1 MMGKCSFRVWLL
13 AVLVVAGTGMSGI
26 GHAQEDE
33 SENQRETRTTPAIR
47 ESIYRQLSEAQE
59 AAEEEQYE
67 TALEVLDD
75 LRDDRGLNSYER
87 AQVWNIYAYIHI
99 GRDDYERAVEAYER
113 LLSQENLPLGLET
126 STRYSL
132 AQLYFGNEQYEEAAT
147 TLETWFEQA
156 EDPAPDAY
164 ILLGNAYYS
173 LGEYQR
179 ALGPAQKGVELAR
192 QRDKPVKEHWWQLLR
207 ALHYELGELDR
218 VAEILEHLVERY
230 PRKDYW
236 MQLASIYGEMDRS
249 DKQVRVLGMAYQQ
262 DLLTGESELINLAQL
277 LMQQGIPYRA
287 AKVIQEGLDEGVVER
302 NVRHLRLLAQ
312 AYRMAKEDRAA
323 LEPLRT
329 AAEMSG
335 EGDLYMQLAYSYSN
349 LKQWPEAAAA
359 AREALDKGGLERPG
373 QAHLFRG
380 TALFNA
386 GELEGARASF
396 RAATEYE
403 SSAQRARQWLSHVDK
418 EIERLEQ
425 LADLE

>member
-1 MMGKCSFRVWLL
+1 MMRKCFFKARML
-13 AVLVVAGTGMSGI
+13 AVLVIAGTTMPEIGI
-26 GHAQEDE
+26 AQEDE
-33 SENQRETRTTPAIR
+33 PGNQRETRTTPAIR

-59 AAEEEQYE
+59 AAEKEQYDD
-67 TALEVLDD
+67 ALEVLDD
-75 LRDDRGLNSYER
+75 LRDDGGLNSYER

-99 GRDDYERAVEAYER
+99 AQDHYGRAIEAYER
-113 LLSQENLPLGLET
+113 LLDQENLPLGLET

-132 AQLYFGNEQYEEAAT
+132 AQLYFGNDEYEKAAT

-156 EDPAPDAY
+156 DDPAPDAY

-173 LGEYQR
+173 LSDYQR

-236 MQLASIYGEMDRS
+236 MQLASIYGEMDRP
-249 DKQVRVLGMAYQQ
+249 DKQLRVLDMAYQQ
-262 DLLTGESELINLAQL
+262 DMLTGESELINLAQL
-277 LMQQGIPYRA
+277 LMQQDIPYRA

-323 LEPLRT
+323 LEPLRA

-349 LKQWPEAAAA
+349 LNRWPEAAEA
-359 AREALDKGGLERPG
+359 ARDALDKGGLERPG

-386 GELEGARASF
+386 GELEAAKASF
-396 RAATEYE
+396 RVATEYE
-403 SSAQRARQWLSHVDK
+403 GSARQARQWLSHVDK

-425 LADLE
+425 LAELE